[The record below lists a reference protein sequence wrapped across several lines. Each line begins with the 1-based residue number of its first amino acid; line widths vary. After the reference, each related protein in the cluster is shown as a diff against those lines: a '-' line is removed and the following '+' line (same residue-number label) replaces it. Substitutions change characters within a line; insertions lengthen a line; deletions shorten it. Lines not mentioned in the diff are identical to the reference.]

1 MRSDYLFY
9 ILAVVFF
16 VITATSLIIVNQS
29 QQSLWVVSS
38 VVLGLFSAGL
48 GYYYRP
54 KTKAVAVPIVE
65 VQTADTNTAYV
76 SEPRPAETLETRAE
90 PTVTPL
96 PVVTVPSKLAAP
108 VPVITLPAPKAA
120 APVKSE
126 LTVINGINDKRA
138 AQLRHAGITSLDA
151 LANASADD
159 LAEILMVSP
168 RITRMWI
175 GTAKKLKK

>member
-1 MRSDYLFY
+1 MRSDYPFY

-16 VITATSLIIVNQS
+16 IITATSLIVINQS

-48 GYYYRP
+48 GVYYRP

-65 VQTADTNTAYV
+65 VQTADTNNAYAN
-76 SEPRPAETLETRAE
+76 EPHPAETVETRAE
-90 PTVTPL
+90 PTVTP
-96 PVVTVPSKLAAP
+96 PTVTTMPSQLAPP
-108 VPVITLPAPKAA
+108 VPVMTLPAPEAA
-120 APVKSE
+120 APLKSE
-126 LTVINGINDKRA
+126 LTVIRGINEKRA
-138 AQLRHAGITSLDA
+138 AQLNEAGITSIDA

-159 LAEILMVSP
+159 LAKILMISP